1 MGNKAYNAEM
11 EKLQV
16 ALVRW
21 QQKAI
26 EDGERALVI
35 FEGRDAAGKDGTIKR
50 IIEHLSPRNTR
61 AISLPKPSDRE
72 RCQWYF
78 QRYVD
83 HLPAAGE
90 IVLFNRSWY
99 NRAGVEPVMGFCTKA
114 EHKLF
119 LRQVTT
125 LETMLIEDGVK
136 LIKIWIDISREE
148 QASRLDARR
157 TDPVKALKVSPL
169 DAVAQE
175 KWEDYSAARDEM
187 LMRTSTAIAPWT
199 CVRGDKK
206 KKARPAVIRHILGEL
221 APEKLV
227 RDLDP
232 IDPDILFPFD
242 QTALKD
248 GRLAR

>member
-26 EDGERALVI
+26 EQGERALVI

-61 AISLPKPSDRE
+61 AVSLPKPSDRE
-72 RCQWYF
+72 RCEWYF
-78 QRYVD
+78 QRYVE

-90 IVLFNRSWY
+90 LVLFNRSWY

-136 LIKIWIDISREE
+136 LIKIWIDISREV
-148 QASRLDARR
+148 QAKRLDQRR
-157 TDPVKALKVSPL
+157 TDPVKALKVSAL
-169 DAVAQE
+169 DAVAQD
-175 KWEDYSAARDEM
+175 KWDDYSAARDEM

-199 CVRGDKK
+199 CVRGDHK
-206 KKARPAVIRHILGEL
+206 KKARPAVIRHILDQL
-221 APEKLV
+221 AGDGITKN
-227 RDLDP
+227 LDP
-232 IDPDILFPFD
+232 ADPDILFPFD

>member
-21 QQKAI
+21 QQQAI
-26 EDGERALVI
+26 EKGERALVI

-61 AISLPKPSDRE
+61 AVSLPKPSDRE
-72 RCQWYF
+72 QGQWYF
-78 QRYVD
+78 QRYID
-83 HLPAAGE
+83 QLPAAGE

-125 LETMLIEDGVK
+125 LETMLIESGVK
-136 LIKIWIDISREE
+136 VIKLWLDISREE
-148 QASRLDARR
+148 QAVRLDERR

-175 KWEDYSAARDEM
+175 KWDDYTDARDEM
-187 LMRTSTAIAPWT
+187 LLRTHTAVAPWT

-221 APEKLV
+221 AGNRLLKGLEPV
-227 RDLDP
+227 
-232 IDPDILFPFD
+232 DPDILFPFD

>member
-1 MGNKAYNAEM
+1 M
-11 EKLQV
+11 ETLQA

-21 QQKAI
+21 QQQAI
-26 EDGERALVI
+26 DKGERALVI

-50 IIEHLSPRNTR
+50 IVEHLSPRNTR
-61 AISLPKPSDRE
+61 VISLPKPSDRE
-72 RCQWYF
+72 RCEWYF
-78 QRYVD
+78 QRYVR

-125 LETMLIEDGVK
+125 LETMLIESGITVV
-136 LIKIWIDISREE
+136 KIWLDISREE
-148 QASRLDARR
+148 QAERLDSRR
-157 TDPVKALKVSPL
+157 TDPLKALKVSAL
-169 DAVAQE
+169 DGVAQE
-175 KWEDYSAARDEM
+175 KWADYSAARDEM
-187 LMRTSTAIAPWT
+187 LLRTHTAVAPWV
-199 CVRGDKK
+199 CVRGDHK
-206 KKARPAVIRHILGEL
+206 KKARPAVIRHLLDRLASEKLIKGL
-221 APEKLV
+221 APA
-227 RDLDP
+227 DP
-232 IDPDILFPFD
+232 EILFSFD

>member
-1 MGNKAYNAEM
+1 M

-21 QQKAI
+21 QQQAI
-26 EDGERALVI
+26 EKGERALVI

-61 AISLPKPSDRE
+61 AVSLPKPSDRE

-78 QRYVD
+78 QRYID

-136 LIKIWIDISREE
+136 LIKIWLDISREE
-148 QASRLDARR
+148 QASRLDERR

-175 KWEDYSAARDEM
+175 KWDDYSGARDEM
-187 LMRTSTAIAPWT
+187 LMRTSTAVAPWT
-199 CVRGDKK
+199 CVRGDRK
-206 KKARPAVIRHILGEL
+206 KKARPAVIRHLLDQL
-221 APEKLV
+221 APGKLLKG
-227 RDLDP
+227 LDP
-232 IDPDILFPFD
+232 VDPEILFPFD
-242 QTALKD
+242 QTALKN

>member
-1 MGNKAYNAEM
+1 MGNKAYNAQM

-21 QQKAI
+21 QQQAI
-26 EDGERALVI
+26 EKGERALVI

-50 IIEHLSPRNTR
+50 LIEHLSPRNTR
-61 AISLPKPSDRE
+61 AVSLPKPSDRE
-72 RCQWYF
+72 RGQWYF
-78 QRYVD
+78 QRYID
-83 HLPAAGE
+83 QLPAAGE

-119 LRQVTT
+119 LRQVAT
-125 LETMLIEDGVK
+125 LETMLIESGVK
-136 LIKIWIDISREE
+136 LVKIWLDISREE
-148 QASRLDARR
+148 QESRLNERR

-175 KWEDYSAARDEM
+175 KWDDYSDARDEM
-187 LMRTSTAIAPWT
+187 LMRTSTTVAPWV

-206 KKARPAVIRHILGEL
+206 KKARPAVIRHILDEL
-221 APEKLV
+221 ASDKITKSLEPV
-227 RDLDP
+227 
-232 IDPDILFPFD
+232 DPDILFPFD